1 MCDDHEKKLLGRWET
16 KGRLLRKAASEC
28 VVSAL
33 HNALS
38 PDEPTKEEY
47 EIWADAFEENMAH
60 VTPECGPY
68 SQSAEF
74 LGRDRRWKRRVSD
87 DYEKNQN

>member
-1 MCDDHEKKLLGRWET
+1 MCDDHAKKLLGRRET
-16 KGRLLRKAASEC
+16 KGRLLHKAAREC
-28 VVSAL
+28 VASAL

-38 PDEPTKEEY
+38 PDEPTKEEEY
-47 EIWADAFEENMAH
+47 GIWADAFVENSAH

-74 LGRDRRWKRRVSD
+74 LVLGSETQAERIRGI
-87 DYEKNQN
+87 

>member
-1 MCDDHEKKLLGRWET
+1 MCDDHAKKLLGRRET

-38 PDEPTKEEY
+38 PDEATKEEY
-47 EIWADAFEENMAH
+47 KIWADAFEENMAH
-60 VTPECGPY
+60 LTPECGPY

-74 LGRDRRWKRRVSD
+74 LVLGSETRAERIR
-87 DYEKNQN
+87 